1 VEVSFIKHLVIV
13 FHASCMQLSLLWALQ
28 RTLDIRFVPAVLE
41 DIKNMTIQGAS
52 FEGEKTYVNSKE

>member
-1 VEVSFIKHLVIV
+1 
-13 FHASCMQLSLLWALQ
+13 MQLSLLWALQ